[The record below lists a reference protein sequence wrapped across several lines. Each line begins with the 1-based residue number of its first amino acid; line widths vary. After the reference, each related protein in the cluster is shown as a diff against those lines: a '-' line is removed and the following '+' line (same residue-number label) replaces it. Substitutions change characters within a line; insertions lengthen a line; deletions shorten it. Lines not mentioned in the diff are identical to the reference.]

1 MQLDHGAGA
10 HGAHPTAA
18 VYIRIAVILTI
29 ITLGEFGIFYITSL
43 SSAVMTGF
51 ILALSSL
58 KFAIVVGYYMHLKF
72 DNWRFTVLFVAPFFI
87 MLSILI
93 VLLALFSSL
102 TR

>member
-1 MQLDHGAGA
+1 MQLDHGT

-29 ITLGEFGIFYITSL
+29 ITLGEFGVFYLTGL
-43 SSAVMTGF
+43 SSAVMTGI
-51 ILALSSL
+51 ILALSSV
-58 KFAIVVGYYMHLKF
+58 KFAVVAGYYMHLKF
-72 DNWRFTVLFVAPFFI
+72 DNWRFAALFVVPFFI
-87 MLSILI
+87 MLLILI